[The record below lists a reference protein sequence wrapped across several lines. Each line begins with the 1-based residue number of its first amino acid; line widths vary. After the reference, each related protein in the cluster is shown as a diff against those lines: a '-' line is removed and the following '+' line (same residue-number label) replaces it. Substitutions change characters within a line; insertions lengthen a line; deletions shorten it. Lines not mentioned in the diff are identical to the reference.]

1 MTDQPVPA
9 LGDIPGDGAPVA
21 GEISTL
27 EVVQP
32 TRQQVE
38 ADRKN
43 RISRTDAQVLTG
55 ATVVTV
61 LVWLLRLNGI
71 DLNPLPDSD
80 EIPAEVAAALGAII
94 GAVVARWMNRSG

>member
-1 MTDQPVPA
+1 MTTESVSDV
-9 LGDIPGDGAPVA
+9 PGDGGPIPGEPV
-21 GEISTL
+21 TL
-27 EVVQP
+27 DAIQP
-32 TRQQVE
+32 TPEAVE

-71 DLNPLPDSD
+71 DLNPLPDNA
-80 EIPAEVAAALGAII
+80 EIPAEVAAALGAMI
-94 GAVVARWMNRSG
+94 GAGVSRWMNRSR